1 MTLTRAKVLAA
12 AATVLMG
19 TTALVQ
25 AQERGGV
32 MTFGR
37 YADSLFLD
45 PVLNDANVDIWILSN
60 MYDTLL
66 LPTADGQSVEA
77 GLATDWSVS
86 DDGTVVTLTLR
97 DGITF
102 SDGSPI
108 TTEDVIWSLD
118 RARNPDNGIWNFLL
132 SAVSEVTAPDDTT
145 IEIQLSQPDPAILP
159 ALSVFN
165 TAILPKDAFEA
176 MPGETDLEKATAFA
190 ENPIGSGPFVLE
202 SWDRGSTLKL
212 VKNEHYWADGE
223 DGEKLPYL
231 DGVTFEIIPDD
242 ATRILR
248 LQSGEIDG
256 AELIPFARVAE
267 LEADPNIDMELFP
280 STRVADIILNVR
292 PELDGEANP
301 LSDEKVRQ
309 AMNYATNK
317 DAIIQ
322 VVTFGVGTPTSSYM
336 SSTTPLHTGDG
347 AVFPYDLE
355 QAQRLMSESEYPDG
369 FSASILTL
377 AGNQDELGIATAL
390 QQMWS
395 QIGIDLEIEQVDNA
409 TRTEQ
414 YRNGT
419 FQMRAGA
426 WTNDIADPSQIT
438 SYFAYSPTIDALH
451 SGWKSEEVDSLFEAS
466 QSEMDEETR
475 AEQYARIQEIYNQT
489 GPIILLY
496 ETPYPVAL
504 QQNVKG
510 FYQIPLGNNIFRET
524 YLETE

>member
-1 MTLTRAKVLAA
+1 MKLFSLITSSTAVLLSTTVLAH
-12 AATVLMG
+12 
-19 TTALVQ
+19 
-25 AQERGGV
+25 AQDRGGV
-32 MTFGR
+32 MTYGR

-66 LPTADGQSVEA
+66 LPTDDGQSVQA

-86 DDGTVVTLTLR
+86 DDGLTVSLTLR
-97 DGITF
+97 DGIMF

-108 TTEDVIWSLD
+108 TAEDVIWSLD

-132 SAVSEVTAPDDTT
+132 SAVAEVTSPDDASIVIT
-145 IEIQLSQPDPAILP
+145 LRQPDPAILP

-165 TAILPKDAFEA
+165 AAIMPKAAFEA

-190 ENPIGSGPFVLE
+190 EQPIGSGPFTLE
-202 SWDRGSTLKL
+202 SWDRGSSLKL
-212 VKNEHYWADGE
+212 VKNNYYWADGD

-231 DGVTFEIIPDD
+231 DGVTFEIVPDD

-248 LQSGEIDG
+248 VQSGELDG

-267 LEADPNIDMELFP
+267 LEADPNINMELFP
-280 STRVADIILNVR
+280 STRIQDIIINVR

-301 LSDEKVRQ
+301 LSDTKVRQ
-309 AMNYATNK
+309 AMNFAANK

-322 VVTFGVGTPTSSYM
+322 VVTFGVGTPTSSFM
-336 SSTTPLHTGDG
+336 ASTTPLHTGEG

-355 QAQRLMSESEYPDG
+355 KAKQLMAESAYPDG
-369 FSASILTL
+369 FTASMLTL

-395 QIGIDLEIEQVDNA
+395 QIGISLEIQQVDNA
-409 TRTEQ
+409 TRTEE

-419 FQMRAGA
+419 FDMRAGA
-426 WTNDIADPSQIT
+426 WTNDIADPGQIT

-451 SGWKSEEVDSLFEAS
+451 SGWKSEEVDSLYVAS
-466 QSEMDEETR
+466 QSETDIAKRT
-475 AEQYARIQEIYNQT
+475 EQYARIQEVFNQD
-489 GPIILLY
+489 GPTVLLY

-504 QQNVKG
+504 QDNVKG
-510 FYQIPLGNNIFRET
+510 FNQIPLGNNIFRKAYIEA
-524 YLETE
+524 E